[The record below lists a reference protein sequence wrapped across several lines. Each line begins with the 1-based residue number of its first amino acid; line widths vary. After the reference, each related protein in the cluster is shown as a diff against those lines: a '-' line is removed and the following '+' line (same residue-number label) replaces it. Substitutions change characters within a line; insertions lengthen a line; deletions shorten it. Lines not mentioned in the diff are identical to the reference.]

1 MKCEFCCNANG
12 MTRKKNIKQHWVHR
26 IFYKFSEI
34 HPNQTLRL
42 MHKSWLSVLSVV
54 INHWS
59 PDSMQ
64 HEWIQEYK
72 ILLKKYCFDATTHSS
87 FFQLEFYIAHALL
100 FEEIFL
106 LHTFDYVFSHFIHSS
121 YCSIEYS
128 FRASC
133 FVYHAL
139 NVFGVRFLVLS
150 ITSFH
155 FPIVN
160 IANTYVCLNA
170 THLTA
175 PFPC

>member
-87 FFQLEFYIAHALL
+87 FFHSAFYIAHSLP
-100 FEEIFL
+100 FEDKAKF
-106 LHTFDYVFSHFIHSS
+106 S
-121 YCSIEYS
+121 YCILSTMS
-128 FRASC
+128 FLILFTLHIAQLNIVSVLRVPCIKCLPGPFSC
-133 FVYHAL
+133 FVHHHSTST
-139 NVFGVRFLVLS
+139 LS
-150 ITSFH
+150 T
-155 FPIVN
+155 
-160 IANTYVCLNA
+160 
-170 THLTA
+170 
-175 PFPC
+175 